1 MIAPNLY
8 KLIKLASDLFESRS
22 AKRKV
27 ELDALYECASAVYR
41 DYVKLLTDLRDR
53 VLRAR
58 KPEPLIK
65 LLEQRRRDLL
75 PERKKLKAVVSR
87 HLERN
92 PSSRFD
98 AGIIGL
104 MTGSVT
110 TFDHRYFRIY
120 DFDSERRIVRAHR
133 GKHTVLDL
141 LNKLKAQMGNSI
153 VPIRE
158 KLLESIDHTLRCL
171 DITWED
177 ISQGYENY
185 SYSVNSKY
193 KELARKHQKTSETT
207 LRMVEQI
214 QAMAENN
221 SLSRSV
227 ATDFETFI
235 GGSIPSLIGMAQDI
249 RELIHDLDNNEP
261 NVTVDDLFASL
272 QALKA
277 EIILRFK

>member
-1 MIAPNLY
+1 
-8 KLIKLASDLFESRS
+8 
-22 AKRKV
+22 
-27 ELDALYECASAVYR
+27 
-41 DYVKLLTDLRDR
+41 
-53 VLRAR
+53 
-58 KPEPLIK
+58 
-65 LLEQRRRDLL
+65 
-75 PERKKLKAVVSR
+75 
-87 HLERN
+87 
-92 PSSRFD
+92 
-98 AGIIGL
+98 
-104 MTGSVT
+104 
-110 TFDHRYFRIY
+110 
-120 DFDSERRIVRAHR
+120 
-133 GKHTVLDL
+133 
-141 LNKLKAQMGNSI
+141 MGNSI

-207 LRMVEQI
+207 LRMLEQI